1 MSGWARPAGSCP
13 CYELLQLVETSR
25 IASGRVRRPLEI
37 HAGCNPQLAPAL
49 GEELARGPPAP
60 YDYVDSL

>member
-1 MSGWARPAGSCP
+1 MLEDTGLRRLWLAGTGIVPIQAR
-13 CYELLQLVETSR
+13 QLARARE
-25 IASGRVRRPLEI
+25 RRPLEI

-49 GEELARGPPAP
+49 VEELARGPPAP